1 MSIAFYQLWHVLF
14 KATFI
19 AFKVH
24 YDLDE
29 FVSLGKHELLFDPS
43 PSFMNAFDEDKFEC
57 HIIVC
62 HWLISLSAIHVLDSM
77 LLLDPE
83 SRITA
88 AEGLALPFFSEFRE
102 PQEET
107 EAPPYDHSLDE
118 AEQSVEQWKS
128 RFKWL

>member
-1 MSIAFYQLWHVLF
+1 M
-14 KATFI
+14 
-19 AFKVH
+19 
-24 YDLDE
+24 
-29 FVSLGKHELLFDPS
+29 
-43 PSFMNAFDEDKFEC
+43 
-57 HIIVC
+57 
-62 HWLISLSAIHVLDSM
+62 SLSAIHVLDSM

-128 RFKWL
+128 RFK